1 MQPPRTS
8 SLKQVIQRSRN
19 GMYLTKL
26 AAAARRIFRGSGAS
40 GPVAP
45 LSFLVSPCGVLWA
58 GVLTVVWC
66 SLVSEPAQ
74 GVCEPSVLAKEPLT
88 QRSEYYGNREEL
100 RPEVWT
106 HRDLVSRDS
115 VEWKPPRNP
124 VSSSGKWEG
133 PEVWPLLGLAAQLW
147 PSRLSLRRPGHLG
160 ACWRLRASGPA
171 WGNPKAAGGRQERP
185 AHHGLQ
191 SSVGQKSVLPPT
203 PASDQFITC
212 AVPHLPASPSPL
224 CLARLLSGH
233 LTMQPQFPQGE
244 AFLASLGRSRAVS
257 PSVSWPGFIFLH
269 GTPCHLQFYVS
280 DYLFIIS
287 LFLECELRDSGR
299 ACLVPLLQAQQFF
312 VL

>member
-124 VSSSGKWEG
+124 VSSSGKWGYYACITEFK
-133 PEVWPLLGLAAQLW
+133 VWVAGSKVSMFPAACAQVRLC
-147 PSRLSLRRPGHLG
+147 PSTP
-160 ACWRLRASGPA
+160 PI
-171 WGNPKAAGGRQERP
+171 WG
-185 AHHGLQ
+185 
-191 SSVGQKSVLPPT
+191 T
-203 PASDQFITC
+203 
-212 AVPHLPASPSPL
+212 
-224 CLARLLSGH
+224 
-233 LTMQPQFPQGE
+233 
-244 AFLASLGRSRAVS
+244 
-257 PSVSWPGFIFLH
+257 
-269 GTPCHLQFYVS
+269 
-280 DYLFIIS
+280 
-287 LFLECELRDSGR
+287 
-299 ACLVPLLQAQQFF
+299 
-312 VL
+312 

>member
-1 MQPPRTS
+1 MMVRVEVVYLFALKKILGKIKSGWSYVRLQTSFAGIPKVWFPSTSVLWFQVTQISILSWSLFKSIFLTLGVWQPQALLFWIANGLSLSRAHLYPSRDSPASVWSIPYLLSLPGRQSPPPPVLETRPHFPSLLCSCRAGTWHSSANQMQPPRTS

-74 GVCEPSVLAKEPLT
+74 GVCVPSVLAKEPLT

-124 VSSSGKWEG
+124 VSSSGKW
-133 PEVWPLLGLAAQLW
+133 V
-147 PSRLSLRRPGHLG
+147 
-160 ACWRLRASGPA
+160 
-171 WGNPKAAGGRQERP
+171 GR
-185 AHHGLQ
+185 
-191 SSVGQKSVLPPT
+191 
-203 PASDQFITC
+203 
-212 AVPHLPASPSPL
+212 
-224 CLARLLSGH
+224 
-233 LTMQPQFPQGE
+233 
-244 AFLASLGRSRAVS
+244 
-257 PSVSWPGFIFLH
+257 
-269 GTPCHLQFYVS
+269 
-280 DYLFIIS
+280 
-287 LFLECELRDSGR
+287 
-299 ACLVPLLQAQQFF
+299 F
-312 VL
+312 V